1 VLTEDYNKY
10 TNHFEAAPSD
20 AFYEAMGGLR
30 ENNVKTWAD
39 LPAEKKVAIE
49 ALANRVDRFSRTVLA
64 LNKLL

>member
-1 VLTEDYNKY
+1 L
-10 TNHFEAAPSD
+10 
-20 AFYEAMGGLR
+20 GGLR

-39 LPAEKKVAIE
+39 LPAEKVAIE

>member
-20 AFYEAMGGLR
+20 AFYEGAWGGLR

-39 LPAEKKVAIE
+39 LPAEKKVE
-49 ALANRVDRFSRTVLA
+49 ALANRVDRFSRTVPCP
-64 LNKLL
+64 

>member
-1 VLTEDYNKY
+1 MRQWL
-10 TNHFEAAPSD
+10 
-20 AFYEAMGGLR
+20 GGLR

-49 ALANRVDRFSRTVLA
+49 ALANRVDRLAELFPA

>member
-1 VLTEDYNKY
+1 MKEALKAFHKNVLTEDYNKY

-20 AFYEAMGGLR
+20 AFMSNGLGGLR

-49 ALANRVDRFSRTVLA
+49 ALE
-64 LNKLL
+64 